1 MTSRRQR
8 HAIAAWLAVLALLL
22 NGLVP
27 IHLSFDLVDAL
38 DASHSHG
45 GHAAVDPTHE
55 LLAKLVG
62 HEGHPDQHGRDHHH
76 RTDCAV
82 CSSVSTLAA
91 FAAPPPAML
100 PAPNAAAQPVV
111 LAKSRA
117 AFSAASPAP
126 YRSRAP
132 PLG

>member
-1 MTSRRQR
+1 MISRRQR
-8 HAIAAWLAVLALLL
+8 HAIAAWLAMLALFL
-22 NGLVP
+22 NALVP

-38 DASHSHG
+38 NASQAHGSH
-45 GHAAVDPTHE
+45 AVNPSHE
-55 LLAKLVG
+55 LLAHLVG
-62 HEGHPDQHGRDHHH
+62 HEGRPDQHGRDHHH

-100 PAPNAAAQPVV
+100 PAPNAAAQPTV
-111 LAKSRA
+111 LAMGRA
-117 AFSAASPAP
+117 AFAGAFSAP